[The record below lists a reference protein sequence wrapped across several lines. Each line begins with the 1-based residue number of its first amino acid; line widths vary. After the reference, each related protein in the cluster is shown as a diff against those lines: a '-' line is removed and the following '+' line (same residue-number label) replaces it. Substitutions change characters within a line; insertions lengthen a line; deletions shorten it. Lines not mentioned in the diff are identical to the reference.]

1 MTEKI
6 HHRVLWAD
14 YAKFIAIYFVVLGH
28 SDLPCGNFRN
38 FIYLFHLP
46 LFFLI
51 SGYFDNS
58 LKYTFKSFLIRN
70 LKLLIV
76 PYICFNILCIP
87 FSWTSVYMHPE
98 LYPGIDSME
107 GYLLNPLCGIIL
119 GDDRVTSFSYL
130 PCGPLWFLIALFIMK
145 FCFYHLCKLEGI
157 VKYRL
162 LYWCIL
168 IVLFPILFMYIGK
181 RMTIY
186 SLDSTLLA
194 IPFYIIGYLMKKIS
208 FPPIQFDSKF
218 IELIL
223 SVGIIFYILLVG
235 LDNGYVD
242 INGGVYGYSLI
253 MFYLNGV
260 LASYLVL
267 LLCTKLTKTI
277 KLFQYIG
284 ANTIII
290 LGVHLITI
298 RMCKFF
304 MVYVFD
310 VPVESLTVFH
320 SIAISI
326 FALISCYPFIV
337 WINKF
342 TPWMIGK

>member
-1 MTEKI
+1 
-6 HHRVLWAD
+6 
-14 YAKFIAIYFVVLGH
+14 
-28 SDLPCGNFRN
+28 
-38 FIYLFHLP
+38 
-46 LFFLI
+46 
-51 SGYFDNS
+51 
-58 LKYTFKSFLIRN
+58 
-70 LKLLIV
+70 
-76 PYICFNILCIP
+76 
-87 FSWTSVYMHPE
+87 
-98 LYPGIDSME
+98 
-107 GYLLNPLCGIIL
+107 
-119 GDDRVTSFSYL
+119 
-130 PCGPLWFLIALFIMK
+130 
-145 FCFYHLCKLEGI
+145 
-157 VKYRL
+157 
-162 LYWCIL
+162 
-168 IVLFPILFMYIGK
+168 
-181 RMTIY
+181 
-186 SLDSTLLA
+186 
-194 IPFYIIGYLMKKIS
+194 
-208 FPPIQFDSKF
+208 
-218 IELIL
+218 
-223 SVGIIFYILLVG
+223 
-235 LDNGYVD
+235 
-242 INGGVYGYSLI
+242 

-326 FALISCYPFIV
+326 FALITCYPFIV